1 MLARASHELLNP
13 LANVLGFVHVLNRRA
28 TSRPGDLPADA
39 RSNIAMLV
47 GEAERLQTVTEAFI
61 ELLRLQDGLF
71 ELSASDVEIDQLLH
85 EEVRALRRRWQGL
98 AITEEYAQTAAVAR
112 TDGARLRFVVRT
124 VLDCAA
130 RSAGGQ
136 PSRLA
141 VLPGMGGGARI
152 LVYVPVLEAQA
163 AALILG
169 SGDVR
174 LQDGDSDA
182 ELDLPTRVTRHIA
195 RRLGLT
201 VSLARQAGQHGA
213 NIVIGVPATPP
224 AGS

>member
-1 MLARASHELLNP
+1 
-13 LANVLGFVHVLNRRA
+13 
-28 TSRPGDLPADA
+28 
-39 RSNIAMLV
+39 MLV
-47 GEAERLQTVTEAFI
+47 GEAERLQTVTEAFL

-71 ELSASDVEIDQLLH
+71 ELAASDVEIDQLLH

-98 AITEEYAQTAAVAR
+98 TITEEYAQTAAVAR

-130 RSAGGQ
+130 RAAGGQ
-136 PSRLA
+136 ASRLA
-141 VLPGMGGGARI
+141 VLPILGGGTRI
-152 LVYVPVLEAQA
+152 LVYVPVVEAQA

-169 SGDVR
+169 GDVR
-174 LQDGDSDA
+174 AFDGDGDG
-182 ELDLPTRVTRHIA
+182 ELDLPTRVTRMVA

-213 NIVIGVPATPP
+213 DIVISVPASPP
-224 AGS
+224 SR